1 MLDHNDKISTWGST
15 ETEPEW
21 YLMEAQVYHSEA
33 VQVTRQHMSTILL
46 AKSEDCRE
54 VCEKGTTM

>member
-1 MLDHNDKISTWGST
+1 
-15 ETEPEW
+15 
-21 YLMEAQVYHSEA
+21 MEAQVYHSEA